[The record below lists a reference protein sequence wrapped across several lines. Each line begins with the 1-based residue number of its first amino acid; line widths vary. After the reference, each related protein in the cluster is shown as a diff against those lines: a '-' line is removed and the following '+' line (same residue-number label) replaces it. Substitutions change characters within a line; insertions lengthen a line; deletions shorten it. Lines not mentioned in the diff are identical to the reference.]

1 MRIRI
6 IILTIILSLLLAV
19 NLPAKQREI
28 KAGIMGTSDE
38 VGLYRES
45 HAHVVRVSDYTAD
58 RPGIHDVQ
66 GEIKRIAA
74 ASAASSQIK
83 RDGRYIAHENGIV
96 KDLKT
101 GFEWK
106 VGPDKNINWNEAR
119 SWVKKLHLDGGKWKM
134 PSIDELKTLYK
145 KGADKRNKT
154 PLLKTTG
161 WWVWSRETLYK
172 SSSDAWCYGFE
183 SGHKGLLDRHSSSTM
198 RVFAVRSRR

>member
-6 IILTIILSLLLAV
+6 IILTIILLLLVAS

-28 KAGIMGTSDE
+28 KAVIMGTSGE
-38 VGLYRES
+38 ISLYRES
-45 HAHVVRVSDYTAD
+45 HAHVVRVSNYTAD

-83 RDGRYIAHENGIV
+83 RDGRYIAYENGIV
-96 KDLKT
+96 KDTRT
-101 GFEWK
+101 GLEWK
-106 VGPDKNINWNEAR
+106 VGPDKDINWNEAK
-119 SWVKKLHLDGGKWKM
+119 SWVQKLDFDGGRWKM
-134 PSIDELKTLYK
+134 PSIDALKTLYK

-161 WWVWSRETLYK
+161 WWVWSREALHK

-198 RVFAVRSRR
+198 RAFAVRSRR